1 MAHPRT
7 PLTAADL
14 DRIDWAKANDGLLPA
29 IVQDAATRQVLMLA
43 WMNRDALAETFD
55 SGEAVFWSRSR
66 RSRWRKGE
74 ASGNRLSVVEVLA
87 DCDADTILVLAN
99 PAGPACH
106 ENLTSCFGDQD
117 APGLGWL
124 ARLEQTI
131 AARQGADPTSSYT
144 ARLLADGPT
153 RCAQKVGEEGV
164 ETALAGAAG
173 TGDEL
178 REEAADLVFHLLVLL
193 RSRGQTFSEVIE
205 CLRARS
211 REAAPAA

>member
-1 MAHPRT
+1 MGHPRT

-14 DRIDWAKANDGLLPA
+14 DRIDWAKAHDGLLPA

-43 WMNRDALAETFD
+43 WMNRDALAETLD

-74 ASGNRLSVVEVLA
+74 TSGNRLRLVEVLA
-87 DCDADTILVLAN
+87 DCDADTILVLAD
-99 PAGPACH
+99 PVGPACH

-131 AARQGADPTSSYT
+131 AARQGADPASSYT

-178 REEAADLVFHLLVLL
+178 REEAADLLFHLLVLL
-193 RSRGQTFSEVIE
+193 RSRGQALGEVVE

>member
-1 MAHPRT
+1 MGHPRT

-43 WMNRDALAETFD
+43 WMNRDALAETLD
-55 SGEAVFWSRSR
+55 SGETVFWSRSR

-74 ASGNRLSVVEVLA
+74 TSGNRLRVVEVLA
-87 DCDADTILVLAN
+87 DCDADTILVLAD
-99 PAGPACH
+99 PVGPACH

-178 REEAADLVFHLLVLL
+178 REEAADLLFHLLVLL

-211 REAAPAA
+211 QEAAPAA

>member
-1 MAHPRT
+1 MGHPRA

-14 DRIDWAKANDGLLPA
+14 DRIDWTKAKDGLLPA

-43 WMNRDALAETFD
+43 WMNRDALAETLD

-66 RSRWRKGE
+66 QGRWRKGE
-74 ASGNRLSVVEVLA
+74 TSGNHLRVIEVLA
-87 DCDADTILVLAN
+87 DCDADTILVLAD
-99 PAGPACH
+99 PVGPACH
-106 ENLTSCFGDQD
+106 ENLTSCFGDED

-131 AARQGADPTSSYT
+131 TARQTADPASSYT
-144 ARLLADGPT
+144 ARLLADGPK

-173 TGDEL
+173 TAHEL
-178 REEAADLVFHLLVLL
+178 REEAADLLFHLLVLL
-193 RSRGQTFSEVIE
+193 RSRGQTFGEVVN

-211 REAAPAA
+211 QEAAPSA